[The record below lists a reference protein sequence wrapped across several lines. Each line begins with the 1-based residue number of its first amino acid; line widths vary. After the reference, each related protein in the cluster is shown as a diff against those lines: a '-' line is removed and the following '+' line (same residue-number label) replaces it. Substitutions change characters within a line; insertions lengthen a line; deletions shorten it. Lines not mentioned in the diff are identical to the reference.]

1 MRNFEGTPATMDAG
15 SPFFRLYSLSIA
27 MTRRLLLI
35 ISALLAAG
43 SASAWKVEGTIRGVA
58 EKDTVAVYISRYW
71 GNTGRRFHTDTIRNG
86 RFSFAGTLP
95 ADELVMMSVRA
106 SNGRGCNTLWVSD
119 TTRLRI
125 EGEADGEWTVVSNEP
140 EQAVEAELRT
150 VDMSDLDALTGTKEG
165 YWKYRDSVWRVQVER
180 LWPLY
185 AKYPNSRAML
195 DDLTFYVRV
204 GAVPRERLQ
213 WIYDRL
219 TPENRNRLEGR
230 AIAVALDPPHVP
242 QVGEPYA
249 DFAGTDTTGTA
260 CRLSDWVGK
269 GKYVLLDFWGVGCG
283 GCYAAFP
290 KLKELYN
297 RYRNRLEIVGVNLDV
312 NPALWKNVVAQRNLP
327 WVHISDGMG
336 TYAGAGVLY
345 RTDVMPTYILID
357 PQGMI
362 VERWFPGE
370 GDFQSRLVAPYLEK
384 QSSEEPLNQ

>member
-1 MRNFEGTPATMDAG
+1 MVK
-15 SPFFRLYSLSIA
+15 
-27 MTRRLLLI
+27 RLLLTV
-35 ISALLAAG
+35 SALLAAG
-43 SASAWKVEGTIRGVA
+43 SASAWKVEGNIRGVA
-58 EKDTVAVYISRYW
+58 EKDTVSVYIMRYW
-71 GNTGRRFHTDTIRNG
+71 GNTGLSFQTDTIRNG

-95 ADELVMMSVRA
+95 AGEMVMMSVRA

-125 EGEADGEWTVVSNEP
+125 EGAADGEWTVVSNEP
-140 EQAVEAELRT
+140 EQAVETELQA
-150 VDMSDLDALTGTKEG
+150 VDMSDLDALTSTEEG

-185 AKYPNSRAML
+185 TKYPNSCAML
-195 DDLTFYVRV
+195 NDLSFYVRV
-204 GAVPRERLQ
+204 GAVPHERLQ
-213 WIYDRL
+213 WVYDRL

-249 DFAGTDTTGTA
+249 DFAGTDTTGAA

-290 KLKELYN
+290 KLKEIYD
-297 RYRNRLEIVGVNLDV
+297 RYKNRLEIVGVNLDV
-312 NPALWKNVVAQRNLP
+312 NPESWKRVVAKQKLP
-327 WVHISDGMG
+327 WVHIADGQG
-336 TYAGAGVLY
+336 TFAGAGVLY

-357 PQGMI
+357 PQGKI
-362 VERWFPGE
+362 VERWYPGE
-370 GDFQSRLVAPYLEK
+370 GDFQDRLIDPYLEK
-384 QSSEEPLNQ
+384 EQ